1 MNIIVEKK
9 YSITNNQYLIN
20 LNSKKTKSIDYFN
33 VICDALQIDK
43 FKTVKDYFS
52 FLSLINC
59 EKNYSLF
66 LSNKNKKEY
75 MFYLKNKIKSIQK
88 YNTDYFEKIYPVR
101 YDLLSNLKT
110 LDKCEKPVYE
120 HTSATGRSKIVS
132 GTNFMT
138 MKKEKRKELS
148 FGKNKLF
155 EVDFNSCEPYFYL
168 LANKKIKSNV
178 IDVYAEI
185 ENNLN
190 IKSKKRKQL
199 KNAIIS
205 VMYGA
210 QYNTVK
216 NISNFSKKEYSDLL
230 NYLDIEKF
238 SFGLC
243 KEIDEKGYITNFYN
257 RPVIVNNK
265 RVAVNYWVQSSVADF
280 CYLAFNNFINS
291 HDLNFHAIIHDA
303 IICSTAKNILS
314 AGEIR
319 YLTCPVSNFKIPVSF
334 HMF

>member
-20 LNSKKTKSIDYFN
+20 LGSEKTKSIDYLN
-33 VICDALQIDK
+33 IICNAMQINE
-43 FKTVKDYFS
+43 FKTIKEYFS
-52 FLSLINC
+52 FLFLLNC
-59 EKNYSLF
+59 EKDHSLF

-75 MFYLKNKIKSIQK
+75 MNYLKNKIKLIQK
-88 YNTDYFEKIYPVR
+88 YNTDYFDNVYATRDI
-101 YDLLSNLKT
+101 LLSKLKK
-110 LDKCEKPVYE
+110 LDNCTKPVYG
-120 HTSATGRSKIVS
+120 HNSATGRSKIIS

-178 IDVYAEI
+178 IDVYSEI
-185 ENNLN
+185 ENSLG
-190 IKSKKRKQL
+190 IKNKNRKQL

-205 VMYGA
+205 VLYGA

-216 NISNFSKKEYSDLL
+216 SISNFSKKEYSDLL
-230 NYLDIEKF
+230 SYLNIDNF
-238 SFGLC
+238 SASLF
-243 KEIDEKGYITNFYN
+243 KKIDEKGYMLNFYN
-257 RPVIVNNK
+257 RPVIVANK
-265 RVAVNYWVQSSVADF
+265 RLAVNYWVQSSVADF
-280 CYLAFNNFINS
+280 CYLAFNNFIDK
-291 HDLNFHAIIHDA
+291 HRLNFHAIIHDA
-303 IICSTAKNILS
+303 IICSSENIEQDIKSIKYLS
-314 AGEIR
+314 
-319 YLTCPVSNFKIPVSF
+319 CPVSNFKIPVSF